1 MSAKSYLRS
10 FSILFHPSLFLCYL
24 ISLSNAKTTED
35 QIKLLQTSL
44 DTCKTN
50 LTDRSA
56 LLRKEEVNYQTL
68 AWEKNL
74 VIAIL
79 TISIVV
85 ILLIAIFLLVRNQT
99 ALSSKSNDSKEQ
111 KETTTSANVLPSEI
125 SMANIGAKSPAVSDS
140 EEEPQMSDAELAKE
154 IAATKA
160 FMGKNR
166 FIGKFVTKTKQ
177 NVLKTKAN
185 KVMDDAEIHLQSLQ
199 KKMSQRESSA
209 SSRLKM
215 RLAQR
220 KSMVAGKGKGKNML
234 ANVAKLEVLSK
245 KERKREKK
253 KLKRQKTIDKAQK
266 KASVKKKKGKS
277 SSTIFKVPHTAV
289 LNGVDFEV
297 VTRIGMRNMGKKKIK
312 NLFKT
317 NEPMKDTKSMFVT
330 CMKPMFLKLKVPEVE
345 WSVVLK
351 HMGARKIGE
360 KNPDNVD
367 SEVVHIHDSDDE
379 DVMDVKEMV
388 LNRDEVLK
396 WMEAGDKVERARLI
410 LRDFVPPAVLKR
422 LFQIDQENLGTAQR
436 GLMEQ
441 VFPKLGI
448 SKEDMPPIF
457 NTLGMA
463 ESDSVITEEEF
474 LNWVKVGSA
483 AAALLK

>member
-1 MSAKSYLRS
+1 
-10 FSILFHPSLFLCYL
+10 
-24 ISLSNAKTTED
+24 
-35 QIKLLQTSL
+35 
-44 DTCKTN
+44 
-50 LTDRSA
+50 
-56 LLRKEEVNYQTL
+56 
-68 AWEKNL
+68 
-74 VIAIL
+74 
-79 TISIVV
+79 
-85 ILLIAIFLLVRNQT
+85 
-99 ALSSKSNDSKEQ
+99 
-111 KETTTSANVLPSEI
+111 
-125 SMANIGAKSPAVSDS
+125 
-140 EEEPQMSDAELAKE
+140 
-154 IAATKA
+154 
-160 FMGKNR
+160 
-166 FIGKFVTKTKQ
+166 
-177 NVLKTKAN
+177 
-185 KVMDDAEIHLQSLQ
+185 
-199 KKMSQRESSA
+199 MSQRESSA
-209 SSRLKM
+209 SARLKM

-220 KSMVAGKGKGKNML
+220 KSIVAGKGKGKNKL
-234 ANVAKLEVLSK
+234 ANIAKLEVLSK

-266 KASVKKKKGKS
+266 KASVKEKKKGKS
-277 SSTIFKVPHTAV
+277 RSTIFKVPHTAV

-360 KNPDNVD
+360 KNPDNAD
-367 SEVVHIHDSDDE
+367 SDVVHIHDSDDE

-474 LNWVKVGSA
+474 SNWVKVGSA